1 MAHNPGVAK
10 PPAETQILKIF
21 IVLALLVII
30 GSLGTGLYYLLK
42 DRNRSPRT
50 VRALTLRIGLSI
62 GLFIALLIAFSTGLI
77 KPHGL
82 NPGFDSGSPAATA
95 NSKPAP

>member
-1 MAHNPGVAK
+1 MKV
-10 PPAETQILKIF
+10 F

-30 GSLGTGLYYLLK
+30 GSLGSGLYYLLK
-42 DRNRSPRT
+42 DRDRSPRT

-62 GLFIALLIAFSTGLI
+62 VLFLALLIGFSTGLI

-82 NPGFDSGSPAATA
+82 KPGFETG
-95 NSKPAP
+95 NKPK

>member
-1 MAHNPGVAK
+1 
-10 PPAETQILKIF
+10 
-21 IVLALLVII
+21 
-30 GSLGTGLYYLLK
+30 
-42 DRNRSPRT
+42 
-50 VRALTLRIGLSI
+50 LRIGLSI

-82 NPGFDSGSPAATA
+82 KPGFDSGSPAATA

>member
-1 MAHNPGVAK
+1 VAHYSGVPN
-10 PPAETQILKIF
+10 PPAKRQILKIF

-30 GSLGTGLYYLLK
+30 GSLGSGLYYLLK
-42 DRNRSPRT
+42 DRDRSPRT
-50 VRALTLRIGLSI
+50 VRTLTLRIALSI

-82 NPGFDSGSPAATA
+82 KSGFDSGSPAAPA
-95 NSKPAP
+95 SSKPAH